1 MFADPAINS
10 AGKGLLYGNPGQ
22 LWTQIVA
29 VLATLAYSAVA
40 TLVIFLIIKFTVG
53 LRVDAE
59 EETVGLDETSH
70 GERAYNS

>member
-1 MFADPAINS
+1 VFADPAINS

-22 LWTQIVA
+22 LWIQTVA

-40 TLVIFLIIKFTVG
+40 TLVIFMSIKFTVG

-59 EETVGLDETSH
+59 EETIGLDETSH

>member
-1 MFADPAINS
+1 M
-10 AGKGLLYGNPGQ
+10 
-22 LWTQIVA
+22 
-29 VLATLAYSAVA
+29 LATTFTPTVTLAAFGNLFGLD